1 MMDLDASIKEY
12 MDAQGGILTAADI
25 QRLGYSRGMLH
36 VYSRAGLLER
46 YSCGVYI
53 RPGTLADD
61 MLYMQR
67 KFPSLIFSHESALY
81 LLGLTER
88 TPFRHSVTIP
98 SDATLPSSLAKVCTC
113 YYMKPQLHELGLT
126 ELRTTMGNIVR
137 GYNAERC
144 VCDLLRSKNRVD
156 IECYTAAIKLYFSSN
171 EKNLHRLAEY
181 AAKLGVMNKLIPY
194 LEVLV

>member
-88 TPFRHSVTIP
+88 TPFRHSVTVP

-137 GYNAERC
+137 GYNAERS

-171 EKNLHRLAEY
+171 EKNLRRLAEY
-181 AAKLGVMNKLIPY
+181 ATKLGVMNKLIPY

>member
-81 LLGLTER
+81 LLGLAER

-181 AAKLGVMNKLIPY
+181 ATKLGVMNKLIPY

>member
-12 MDAQGGILTAADI
+12 MDAQGGILTAADM

-67 KFPSLIFSHESALY
+67 KFSSLIFSHESALY

-181 AAKLGVMNKLIPY
+181 ATKLGVMNKLIPY